1 MPYVLDRFFFLY
13 FLGAPFGLPYSSAGK
28 ESACN
33 AGDPRSIPGPGTS
46 PGEGTGSPLQ
56 YSWAALV
63 AQTVKKPPVMQE
75 TWVQSL
81 VWEDPLEEGMATHS
95 WRIPR
100 ERGAWWAIVHGV
112 RKSRT
117 KLSAAQGRECK
128 PSLVTFFSSSPKPTN
143 LQESIASISF

>member
-1 MPYVLDRFFFLY
+1 MFSVLPKPVIPSLCPMYWTDFFFLY

-75 TWVQSL
+75 T
-81 VWEDPLEEGMATHS
+81 
-95 WRIPR
+95 
-100 ERGAWWAIVHGV
+100 
-112 RKSRT
+112 
-117 KLSAAQGRECK
+117 
-128 PSLVTFFSSSPKPTN
+128 
-143 LQESIASISF
+143 